1 VPPPIRHVPPDRYR
15 PHPLSVVVVC
25 SGNICR
31 SPIGE
36 QLLRQALADA
46 GLAAQVQ
53 VSSAGTGSWHAG
65 QDADPRAAAALR
77 RAGVPMD
84 RHTAHEITPD
94 EAERADLV
102 LVAGRQHLAAVTAMV
117 TDPDK
122 VRLLR
127 TFDPAADDAE
137 TPDPYFGTDAD
148 FDAVV
153 AMTTTA
159 LPGVLAE
166 IRSRL

>member
-1 VPPPIRHVPPDRYR
+1 
-15 PHPLSVVVVC
+15 VVVVC

-36 QLLRQALADA
+36 QMLRAALVDA
-46 GLAAQVQ
+46 GLHDRVQ

-77 RAGVPMD
+77 RAGIEISAHV
-84 RHTAHEITPD
+84 AHEITAQ
-94 EAERADLV
+94 EAEQADLV
-102 LVAGRQHLAAVTAMV
+102 LVAAQQHLAAVQALV
-117 TDPDK
+117 SDPGK
-122 VRLLR
+122 VRFLR
-127 TFDPAADDAE
+127 SFDPAADGAE
-137 TPDPYFGTDAD
+137 TPDPYFGDDAD

-153 AMTTTA
+153 TMTRAA
-159 LPGVLAE
+159 LPGVLDE